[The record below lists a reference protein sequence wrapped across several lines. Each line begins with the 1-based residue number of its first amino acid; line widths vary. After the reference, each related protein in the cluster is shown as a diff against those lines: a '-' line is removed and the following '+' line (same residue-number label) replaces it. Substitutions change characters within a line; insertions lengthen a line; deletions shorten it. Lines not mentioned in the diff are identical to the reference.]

1 MSDAIERILLDLRV
15 VLQRHM
21 GRLEAEARREVAR
34 KIREAVE
41 PNNDPETKP
50 RKSRSGW
57 LKGVPRNP
65 KTPSGKRLLEDYQR
79 AGKAGFIPLDLDDL
93 VRWAQ
98 ANPTGNN
105 GVRAL

>member
-1 MSDAIERILLDLRV
+1 MSDAIERILSDLRV

-34 KIREAVE
+34 KIREAV
-41 PNNDPETKP
+41 ETKP

-79 AGKAGFIPLDLDDL
+79 AGKAGFIPLDLADL
-93 VRWAQ
+93 VHWAQ
-98 ANPTGNN
+98 ANPSGNN